1 MSIGISKTHGPRPLA
16 RHGFLHRISTSGE
29 TTPIYLF
36 HEVENEASFVKI
48 IIICENN
55 YSSFIFENTG
65 F

>member
-16 RHGFLHRISTSGE
+16 RHGFLHRITTSGE
-29 TTPIYLF
+29 TTPIYIF

-55 YSSFIFENTG
+55 YSS
-65 F
+65 